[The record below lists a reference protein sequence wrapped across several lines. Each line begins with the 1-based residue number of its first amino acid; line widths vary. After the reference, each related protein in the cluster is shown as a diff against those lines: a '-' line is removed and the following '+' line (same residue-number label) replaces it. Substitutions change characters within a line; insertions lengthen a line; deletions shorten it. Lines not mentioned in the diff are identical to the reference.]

1 MKNPMKRHT
10 NDVILE
16 SATTFITFIIFLF
29 AVYLFFAGHYTP
41 GGGFIGGLVTASA
54 LVLVLLAF
62 DIQTLRQILP
72 IDYKLMTA
80 IGMLIAVLTASG
92 ALLFNV
98 PFFTHAHDYFNL
110 PLFGKT
116 SLHTAMLFDLGV
128 YLVVVGVT
136 MTIIQTIGESD

>member
-1 MKNPMKRHT
+1 MKHT

-16 SATTFITFIIFLF
+16 TVTSVITFIIFLF
-29 AVYLFFAGHYTP
+29 AVHLFFAGHYTP
-41 GGGFIGGLVTASA
+41 GGGFVGGLMTSAA

-62 DIQTLRQILP
+62 DLKTLRTILP
-72 IDYKLMTA
+72 FDYKWITA
-80 IGMLIAVLTASG
+80 LGLLISVLTASG

-98 PFFTHAHDYFNL
+98 PFFTHAYDYFDL